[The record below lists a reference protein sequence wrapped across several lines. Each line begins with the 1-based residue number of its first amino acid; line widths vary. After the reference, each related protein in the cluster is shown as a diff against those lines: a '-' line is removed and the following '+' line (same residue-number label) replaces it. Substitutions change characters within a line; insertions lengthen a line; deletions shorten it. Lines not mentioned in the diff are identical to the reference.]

1 MRRRF
6 VTGLALAMV
15 GAAFALDAG
24 GSASEAQGLSN
35 FFRNLLSGS
44 SEDPPPPSPGG
55 FGRVDEAYC
64 PAVDVFPGGAALQA
78 YGGTQGDP
86 HALRH
91 QLSLVDFAREC
102 VTQPDGSIRIKVG
115 VEGRALL
122 GPAGSGGRFE
132 APVRFDIKVGDKV
145 ILSRAKRVAVT
156 MTGSQGEFIAIED
169 NLVVPPNIGEYEIE
183 VGLGGARAAER
194 SQRRRGG

>member
-1 MRRRF
+1 
-6 VTGLALAMV
+6 MV
-15 GAAFALDAG
+15 GAAFVLDAG
-24 GSASEAQGLSN
+24 GSASEAQGLGN
-35 FFRNLLSGS
+35 FFRNLLSGT

-78 YGGTQGDP
+78 YGGAQGDP

-102 VTQPDGSIRIKVG
+102 VTQPDGSVRVKVG

-122 GPAGSGGRFE
+122 GPAGSGGRFGWKE
-132 APVRFDIKVGDKV
+132 PPPAAITTTFVSNRSPPLVLRRKRSSGSRSSPVTISEKWKVGWNGLICSSRLSVSCWPV
-145 ILSRAKRVAVT
+145 I
-156 MTGSQGEFIAIED
+156 TGSAGM
-169 NLVVPPNIGEYEIE
+169 
-183 VGLGGARAAER
+183 
-194 SQRRRGG
+194 S